1 MFQST
6 NLSQFSEENV
16 SKLPHHGGF
25 GLLAGPLC
33 GTGVCMRHVSVQN
46 AGTSRCQNQKIF

>member
-33 GTGVCMRHVSVQN
+33 GTGV
-46 AGTSRCQNQKIF
+46 

>member
-6 NLSQFSEENV
+6 NLSQFSKENV

-33 GTGVCMRHVSVQN
+33 GTGVYMRHVSVRN
-46 AGTSRCQNQKIF
+46 AGTSRCQY